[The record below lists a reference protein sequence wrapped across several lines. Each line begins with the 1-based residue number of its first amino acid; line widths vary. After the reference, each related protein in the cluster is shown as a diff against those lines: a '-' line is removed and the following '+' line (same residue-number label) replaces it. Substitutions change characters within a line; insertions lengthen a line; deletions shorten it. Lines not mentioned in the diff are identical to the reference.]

1 MIVLFTDFGVGS
13 LYQGQMQAALLRA
26 SGRPLPVVELCSDA
40 PRYNPRAA
48 AYLLAALAPGLPRGA
63 VIVGVV
69 DPGVGSER
77 RAVVLEADGRWYV
90 GPDNGLFAIV
100 ARQAPEPR
108 WREILW
114 RPESLSD
121 TFHGRDL
128 FAPAAVC
135 IHQGRP
141 LALAAPDPGVMVGA
155 DWPVELAEVIYLDPY
170 GNAMTAL
177 RGGTVS
183 PAARIRVNGRVLAHG
198 RTFSDLRPGTPFW
211 YVNSSGLVELAV
223 SRGNAAQA
231 LGLQVGTPIHI
242 DNQMPAGR
250 PAEPESQH
258 GDSEL

>member
-13 LYQGQMQAALLRA
+13 LYQGQMRSALLQAA
-26 SGRPLPVVELCSDA
+26 GRPLPVVELCSDA

-69 DPGVGSER
+69 DPGVGSAR
-77 RAVVLEADGRWYV
+77 RAVALEAEGRWYV

-100 ARQAPEPR
+100 AGQAPEPR

-114 RPESLSD
+114 RPEPLSE

-128 FAPAAVC
+128 FAPAAVRL
-135 IHQGRP
+135 HQGRP
-141 LALAAPDPGVMVGA
+141 LALGALDPGGTAGA
-155 DWPVELAEVIYLDPY
+155 DWPAELAEVIYLDPY

-177 RGGTVS
+177 RGGSVS
-183 PAARIRVNGRVLAHG
+183 PAARISVNGRTLAHA
-198 RTFSDLRPGTPFW
+198 RTFSDRRPGTAFW
-211 YVNSSGLVELAV
+211 YANSSGLVELAV
-223 SRGNAAQA
+223 SHGNAAQA

-250 PAEPESQH
+250 PAEPES
-258 GDSEL
+258 

>member
-13 LYQGQMQAALLRA
+13 LYQGQMRAAILQAA
-26 SGRPLPVVELCSDA
+26 GRPLPVVELCSDA
-40 PRYNPRAA
+40 PRYNPRSA

-69 DPGVGSER
+69 DPGVGGER

-100 ARQAPEPR
+100 ARHAPGPR

-114 RPESLSD
+114 RPESLSE

-128 FAPAAVC
+128 FAPAAVR

-141 LALAAPDPGVMVGA
+141 LALGAPDPDVMAGA
-155 DWPVELAEVIYLDPY
+155 DWPAELAEVIYLDPY

-177 RGGTVS
+177 RVGSVN
-183 PAARIRVNGRVLAHG
+183 PAARIRVNGQVLLHA
-198 RTFSDLRPGTPFW
+198 RTFSDLQPGTAFW
-211 YVNSSGLVELAV
+211 YANSSGLVELAV